1 MVNHEHRRVGNDVAG
16 GIGAGFLFES
26 FLIQLPVAVN
36 YGVAGIGEEREIRR
50 AAFIFFLAFH
60 HLGGACDIIRAQG
73 ENLGGLLETLIQEML
88 QLT

>member
-26 FLIQLPVAVN
+26 FLIQLSVAVD
-36 YGVAGIGEEREIRR
+36 YGMAWISEEREIRR
-50 AAFIFFLAFH
+50 TAFILLLAFH
-60 HLGGACDIIRAQG
+60 HLGGACDVIWTEG
-73 ENLGGLLETLIQEML
+73 EDLCALFETIVQEMF